1 MLFLVGYIDLKMTV
15 HEYKDIIEK
24 EADGDLVCNG
34 GAAAS
39 FSISNK
45 SKQNQI
51 IRRPKHFN
59 IMSMINGLD
68 DSILTWNCSYATKIL
83 RACSEDK
90 IFEGNHSGKKILHP
104 ILAPTQMISFL
115 NF

>member
-1 MLFLVGYIDLKMTV
+1 MVGYIDLKMTV

-24 EADGDLVCNG
+24 EADGDLVCSG
-34 GAAAS
+34 S
-39 FSISNK
+39 IISNR

-68 DSILTWNCSYATKIL
+68 DSILTWNCSYAAKIL

-90 IFEGNHSGKKILHP
+90 LFEGNHSGKKKLHF
-104 ILAPTQMISFL
+104 ILAPTKL
-115 NF
+115 AWTKLVLPN

>member
-1 MLFLVGYIDLKMTV
+1 MTV

-24 EADGDLVCNG
+24 EADGDLVC
-34 GAAAS
+34 GAAGG
-39 FSISNK
+39 SISNR

-68 DSILTWNCSYATKIL
+68 DSILTWNCSYAAKIL

-90 IFEGNHSGKKILHP
+90 LFEGNHSGKIILHP
-104 ILAPTQMISFL
+104 ILAPT
-115 NF
+115 

>member
-1 MLFLVGYIDLKMTV
+1 MFLVGYIDLKMTV

-34 GAAAS
+34 AGA
-39 FSISNK
+39 SISNR

-68 DSILTWNCSYATKIL
+68 DSILTWNCSYAAMIL

>member
-1 MLFLVGYIDLKMTV
+1 MTV

-24 EADGDLVCNG
+24 EADGDLVC
-34 GAAAS
+34 GAAGG
-39 FSISNK
+39 SISNR

-59 IMSMINGLD
+59 IMSMMNGLD
-68 DSILTWNCSYATKIL
+68 DSILTWNCSYAAKIL
-83 RACSEDK
+83 RTCKEDK

-104 ILAPTQMISFL
+104 ILAPTQMISF
-115 NF
+115 

>member
-1 MLFLVGYIDLKMTV
+1 MFLVGYIDLKMTV

-34 GAAAS
+34 GAAGS
-39 FSISNK
+39 FSIPNK

-68 DSILTWNCSYATKIL
+68 DSILTWNCSYAAKIL

-104 ILAPTQMISFL
+104 ILAPTQMISF
-115 NF
+115 